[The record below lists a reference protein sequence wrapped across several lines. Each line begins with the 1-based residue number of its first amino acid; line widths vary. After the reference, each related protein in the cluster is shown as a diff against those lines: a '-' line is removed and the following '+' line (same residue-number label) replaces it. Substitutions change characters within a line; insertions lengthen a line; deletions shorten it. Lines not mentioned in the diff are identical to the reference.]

1 MITPM
6 DIHNKEF
13 EKGFR
18 GYDTEAVDAFMT
30 ELVHDYE
37 VLYRENRE
45 MTDKIEQLEKRLA
58 QYEQMEATMNNT
70 LALAQET
77 GENVKKS
84 ARKEADLILQE
95 AEQERQNIL
104 RDAQRS
110 LREAHDKYAVIRN
123 EIAVF
128 RAKMESILNSQ
139 LQLLD
144 GCVLGESKIAVDTAT
159 MDTDVEI
166 AEEEALDTDATT
178 SEEPVVDADDTV
190 AEESQKTQ
198 NI

>member
-70 LALAQET
+70 LVLAQET
-77 GENVKKS
+77 GENVKQA

-123 EIAVF
+123 EVAVF

-144 GCVLGESKIAVDTAT
+144 GCVLGESKIAVDTAA
-159 MDTDVEI
+159 MDVD
-166 AEEEALDTDATT
+166 AESAEAGTVTDATI
-178 SEEPVVDADDTV
+178 SEEPVVV
-190 AEESQKTQ
+190 AEEATAEDSQKIQ

>member
-166 AEEEALDTDATT
+166 AEEEALATDATT
-178 SEEPVVDADDTV
+178 SEEPVVDADDTE